1 MILCVY
7 ILCAG
12 VHAVFHTCGAE
23 KGTLGV
29 LFNYSYQVFEIQSQ
43 NSELCTLKVTFAVY
57 KLFLNFLKE
66 INKSLQRS
74 FNEYSVSPTTS

>member
-1 MILCVY
+1 MILCEH
-7 ILCAG
+7 ILCVG

-29 LFNYSYQVFEIQSQ
+29 LFNYSYQVFEIESQ
-43 NSELCTLKVTFAVY
+43 KSETLKVTFAVF
-57 KLFLNFLKE
+57 KLFPNFLKE
-66 INKSLQRS
+66 TNKSLQRS